1 MQMASESAGNMATNR
16 VFQHA
21 SAAPL
26 GGLLLGEST
35 AMLNVFRLIER
46 VGPTEASVL
55 LTGESGSGKELA
67 AQAIHECSRRRHA
80 PFIAINC
87 GAIPAG
93 LIEAELFGY
102 EKGSFTG
109 AVRAHAGVF
118 ERARGGTLLLD
129 EVTEMPLDMQTRLLR
144 VLETRKFY
152 RVGASLEQSTDVRVI
167 AATNRCPIQATQSGQ
182 LREDLLYRLA
192 VFPIDLPPLR
202 ERADDI
208 NLLAE
213 HFLARL
219 NDHAGT
225 CKRFSALARMLLKQH
240 AWPGNVRE
248 LRNCVERA
256 FILAD
261 EVLELSP
268 MLQNGGINHGTSAL
282 GGASVDGPDY
292 RGAGHKSPAAIGRR
306 HNELGSRA
314 AQPGSA
320 ADSGLGGLKAE
331 AAVRDRL
338 EIRVGSRIYDMERS
352 LIEAT
357 LDHFQGNKRR
367 AADALGCSLKTLYNK
382 LNGYSQNQSCV
393 NNSLQLTS
401 VEGQ

>member
-1 MQMASESAGNMATNR
+1 MNSVSFGLSERPSPVPM
-16 VFQHA
+16 
-21 SAAPL
+21 
-26 GGLLLGEST
+26 T
-35 AMLNVFRLIER
+35 AMESMVGNSVAIQEVFRLIER

-67 AQAIHECSRRRHA
+67 AQMIHECSPRRGK

-118 ERARGGTLLLD
+118 ERAQGGTLLLD

-144 VLETRKFY
+144 VLESRKFY
-152 RVGASLEQSTDVRVI
+152 RVGANTEYSCDVRVI
-167 AATNRCPIQATQSGQ
+167 AATNRCPLTAVQAGQ

-192 VFPIDLPPLR
+192 VFPIDMPPLR
-202 ERADDI
+202 NRGDDVE
-208 NLLAE
+208 LLANR
-213 HFLARL
+213 FLEELNSQALTHKRL
-219 NDHAGT
+219 
-225 CKRFSALARMLLKQH
+225 SAHARMTLTQH
-240 AWPGNVRE
+240 SWPGNVRE
-248 LRNCVERA
+248 LKNCIERA

-261 EVLELSP
+261 SVLELAP
-268 MLQNGGINHGTSAL
+268 LIQTGARDQAGPETNNGGA
-282 GGASVDGPDY
+282 VD
-292 RGAGHKSPAAIGRR
+292 
-306 HNELGSRA
+306 
-314 AQPGSA
+314 
-320 ADSGLGGLKAE
+320 
-331 AAVRDRL
+331 RDRL

-357 LDHFQGNKRR
+357 LDYFKGNKRR

-382 LNGYSQNQSCV
+382 LNGYSQRQECA
-393 NNSLQLTS
+393 NS
-401 VEGQ
+401 